1 MKRKVQSYSHHA
13 YTMLF
18 MSGVLWGFSALFY
31 KKSLAIVSIS
41 VFLAARFILGAGYIF
56 ATERKKFVRLSTR
69 VLGLIAL
76 FTIVDTVMINF
87 LYSAGIQRTTA
98 IHAAV
103 IHLSTPFLVY
113 FLAAIFL
120 SEKPHKRV
128 IAGAMIAAMGML
140 GIILGSS
147 SATNDTGASSTGD
160 FILLFEAFVTASA
173 MVIGRKL
180 LTKYKKIPGE
190 QLGFIEYSL
199 AAIPF
204 VILAFLSGNLNEL
217 GVLNLSSW
225 LWIIGA
231 SILCGAIPLTL
242 YNRSIRKLPAPRLA
256 DVSFISPTTG
266 ALVGVFLL
274 GEQISVPFVMGASL
288 VIIGL
293 LISHNKIH
301 PVYIA
306 HHLRADASTIQSIFR
321 VPRRAYEYIRIES
334 KRYR

>member
-1 MKRKVQSYSHHA
+1 
-13 YTMLF
+13 MLF

-31 KKSLAIVSIS
+31 KKSLAVLSIS
-41 VFLAARFILGAGYIF
+41 VFLAVRFILGAFFIL
-56 ATERKKFVRLSTR
+56 ATEHKKFVRLSMR
-69 VLGLIAL
+69 VIGLIAL
-76 FTIVDTVMINF
+76 FTIVDTIMINF

-103 IHLSTPFLVY
+103 IHLSTPFMVY

-128 IAGAMIAAMGML
+128 IAGAVIASMGML
-140 GIILGSS
+140 GIMLGSS
-147 SATNDTGASSTGD
+147 PASNSTGASITGD
-160 FILLFEAFVTASA
+160 IILLLEAFVAA
-173 MVIGRKL
+173 FAIVIGRKL

-199 AAIPF
+199 SAIPF

-217 GVLNLSSW
+217 GTLNLSSL

-231 SILCGAIPLTL
+231 SIVCGAMPLTL

-256 DVSFISPTTG
+256 DVSFISPTTS
-266 ALVGVFLL
+266 ALVGIFLL
-274 GEQISVPFVMGASL
+274 GEQISLSFMTGAAL

-306 HHLRADASTIQSIFR
+306 HHLRADVNTMQAIFR
-321 VPRRAYEYIRIES
+321 VPKSAYEYIRIEFL
-334 KRYR
+334 R

>member
-1 MKRKVQSYSHHA
+1 MKHKVRSYSHQA
-13 YTMLF
+13 YSMLF

-31 KKSLAIVSIS
+31 KKSLAVVSIS
-41 VFLAARFILGAGYIF
+41 VLLAVRFILGAVFIY
-56 ATERKKFVRLSTR
+56 ATERKKFVRLSVR

-76 FTIVDTVMINF
+76 FTIVDTVIINF

-103 IHLSTPFLVY
+103 IHLSTPFIVY

-120 SEKPHKRV
+120 SEQPHKRV
-128 IAGAMIAAMGML
+128 IVGAVIAVMGML
-140 GIILGSS
+140 GIILGSV
-147 SATNDTGASSTGD
+147 SATNDTVSSVTGD
-160 FILLFEAFVTASA
+160 ILLFFMAFLTASA
-173 MVIGRKL
+173 IVIGRKL

-199 AAIPF
+199 AVIPF
-204 VILAFLSGNLNEL
+204 GVFAIFSGNLSEL
-217 GVLNLSSW
+217 GALNVSSW
-225 LWIIGA
+225 GWIIGA

-242 YNRSIRKLPAPRLA
+242 YNRSIRTLPAPRLA

-274 GEQISVPFVMGASL
+274 GEQISASFVIGAAL
-288 VIIGL
+288 VIAGL

-306 HHLRADASTIQSIFR
+306 HHLRADVSTLQAIFR
-321 VPRRAYEYIRIES
+321 VPKRAYEHIRVVV
-334 KRYR
+334 KW

>member
-1 MKRKVQSYSHHA
+1 MKRKARSYSHHA

-18 MSGVLWGFSALFY
+18 MSGVFWGFSALFY
-31 KKSLAIVSIS
+31 KKSLAAISITL
-41 VFLAARFILGAGYIF
+41 FLAVRFILGASFIY
-56 ATERKKFVRLSTR
+56 ATERKKFVRLSMR

-76 FTIVDTVMINF
+76 FTIVDTIIINF

-98 IHAAV
+98 LHAAF
-103 IHLSTPFLVY
+103 IHLSTPFIVY

-128 IAGAMIAAMGML
+128 IAGAVIAAMGML

-147 SATNDTGASSTGD
+147 SATNEIGASVTGD
-160 FILLFEAFVTASA
+160 IILLLEAFVAASA
-173 MVIGRKL
+173 IVIGRKL
-180 LTKYKKIPGE
+180 LTKYRKIPGE

-204 VILAFLSGNLNEL
+204 AILTIASGKISEL
-217 GVLNLSSW
+217 GALDMSSW
-225 LWIIGA
+225 AWIIGA
-231 SILCGAIPLTL
+231 SLLCGAIPLTL
-242 YNRSIRKLPAPRLA
+242 YNRSIRKLPASRLA

-274 GEQISVPFVMGASL
+274 GEQMSMPFVIGASL
-288 VIIGL
+288 VLIGL

-306 HHLRADASTIQSIFR
+306 HYLRADVRTMQSIFR
-321 VPRRAYEYIRIES
+321 VPKRAYEYIRVEV
-334 KRYR
+334 KW